1 MKRSLIW
8 TEGNEAGWSCSN
20 CQWKFVLPPLL
31 SGEKAMGTYDR
42 LAAARFH
49 EHTCEPAATD
59 VAVTTKNNASTSFA
73 DRARMLIMRGY
84 KPKDAVELVLQEMA
98 VEFGNNAEL
107 VEKARTDADEFLSR
121 IRQGLI

>member
-20 CQWKFVLPPLL
+20 CQWRFVLPPLL

-49 EHTCEPAATD
+49 EHSMRTCRD
-59 VAVTTKNNASTSFA
+59 RFWQSQQNTTPDTFFV

-84 KPKDAVELVLQEMA
+84 KPKM
-98 VEFGNNAEL
+98 
-107 VEKARTDADEFLSR
+107 LSNY
-121 IRQGLI
+121 IAGSGD